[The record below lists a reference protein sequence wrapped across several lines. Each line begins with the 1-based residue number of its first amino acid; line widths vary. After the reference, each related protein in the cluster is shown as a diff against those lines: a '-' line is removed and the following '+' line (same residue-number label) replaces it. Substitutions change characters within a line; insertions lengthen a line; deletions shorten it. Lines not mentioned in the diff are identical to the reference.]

1 MVVGLDVVVLGCD
14 SVDLERGDRIRRRER
29 SQRQRKGGDASSG
42 RDEIDE
48 RKETCLSFDLVTI
61 VVEDEE
67 EGIKTS
73 AKEEEEDGEGK
84 DQSPFQNERRR
95 EGERE
100 IRLTVES

>member
-14 SVDLERGDRIRRRER
+14 SVDLERGDRIRRSER

-48 RKETCLSFDLVTI
+48 RKETYLSFDLVTI

-67 EGIKTS
+67 EGSKTS